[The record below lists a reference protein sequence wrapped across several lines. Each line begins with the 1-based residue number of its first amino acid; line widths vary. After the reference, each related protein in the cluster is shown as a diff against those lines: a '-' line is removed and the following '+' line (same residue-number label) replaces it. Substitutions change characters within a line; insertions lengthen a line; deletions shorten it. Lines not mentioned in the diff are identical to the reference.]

1 MRKHPLE
8 RYEVIRPIFLGGMTD
23 LHVAKAPN
31 GQRVVIRRL
40 KAAYARDRMA
50 RKRFLHAADILKRMH
65 HPHIVQL
72 IEYGK
77 DGDRPYM
84 VLDYVESR
92 TLRELLVARD
102 VRVQAEIL
110 PLLRQMASAL
120 YFIHHVGF
128 LYLDFKPENILIKA
142 DGTVVLVDFDLTV
155 KKRRK
160 PVRLIDSPGTPAYVA
175 PEVMTSL
182 RADERA
188 DIFSFGV
195 VAYEMATWRKPF
207 ERDTLE
213 ASLAAQTNLT
223 IPPIPIERHAP
234 EIPRTLREMIVKC
247 LAKDI
252 SKRYPAMSLILKSLE
267 SMR

>member
-23 LHVAKAPN
+23 LHVAKAPD
-31 GQRVVIRRL
+31 GQRVVVRRL
-40 KAAYARDRMA
+40 KATYARDRIA

-65 HPHIVQL
+65 HPNIVRL
-72 IEYGK
+72 VESGK
-77 DGDRPYM
+77 DGSIPFM
-84 VLDYVESR
+84 VLEYVESR

-102 VRVQAEIL
+102 ARVRSEIL

-120 YFIHHVGF
+120 YFIHRVGF
-128 LYLDFKPENILIKA
+128 LYLDFKPENILIRPN
-142 DGTVVLVDFDLTV
+142 GEVVLVDFDLTV
-155 KKRRK
+155 KKRRT
-160 PVRLIDSPGTPAYVA
+160 PVRLPDTPGTPAYVS

-213 ASLAAQTNLT
+213 ASLAAQTNLA
-223 IPPIPIERHAP
+223 IAPIPIERHAP
-234 EIPRTLREMIVKC
+234 DIPRTLREMILKC
-247 LAKDI
+247 LAKDT
-252 SKRYPAMSLILKSLE
+252 SKRYPAMSLIMKTLE

>member
-1 MRKHPLE
+1 MRKHPLD
-8 RYEVIRPIFLGGMTD
+8 RYELIRPIFLGGMTD

-31 GQRVVIRRL
+31 GERVVVRRL
-40 KAAYARDRMA
+40 KQTYARDRLA
-50 RKRFLHAADILKRMH
+50 RKRFLTAADILKRMH
-65 HPHIVQL
+65 HPHIVRL

-77 DGDRPYM
+77 DGKQPFM
-84 VLDYVESR
+84 VLEYVESR
-92 TLRELLVARD
+92 TLRECLVAREP
-102 VRVQAEIL
+102 RIQNEIL

-128 LYLDFKPENILIKA
+128 LYLDFKPENILVRA
-142 DGTVVLVDFDLTV
+142 DGSIVLIDFDLTV

-160 PVRLIDSPGTPAYVA
+160 PVRLPSSPGTPAYVA
-175 PEVMTSL
+175 PEVITTL

-207 ERDTLE
+207 ERDTPD
-213 ASLAAQTNLT
+213 ASLAAQTKLD
-223 IPPIPIERHAP
+223 IAPIPIERFAP
-234 EIPRTLREMIVKC
+234 DTPRTLREMIVKC
-247 LAKDI
+247 LAKDMAR
-252 SKRYPAMSLILKSLE
+252 RYPDMSLILKTIE